1 MGWSTRASVF
11 VGLVLGL
18 FLATALQWLTDDHA
32 QHSTKPVLLLERR
45 TLAPAE
51 DAQPHP
57 RGRAP
62 KHRHGK
68 RRRRRSERVDDDPT
82 ASEPPTALSPT
93 PLPPSPSWGPR
104 LCPLNCSGRG
114 VCNEDTGRCLCP
126 MGRDGPGC
134 ERPDPFP
141 CNLPHGEQLVGRC
154 SGQCDLDESRCYCG
168 GGKFPRRSMAK
179 CVFRD
184 INPYMRWD
192 GPGWD
197 YETVVESPT
206 AFWSS
211 VTDAPAYLRGHKA
224 WSDPA
229 RQRRPGHV
237 AWCDAEV
244 GEAPSITCRCQEG
257 TTGHLCQHVVL
268 HACLNQC
275 NGRGTCS
282 FGFCR
287 CDPGWYGVD
296 CSIRNGRIT
305 LLEPGHAGTLALAA
319 PSGGSA
325 CGRAKPPNTPYP
337 AIYIYELPIEFNLR
351 LWTEKYRDEDCALRS
366 YTQTN
371 STDWKQHA
379 FGMEVALYERLLHSA
394 HRVLDPE
401 TADFFFVP
409 VWGGCWMSR
418 FSRPTPRHHDLGSMI
433 HEDPEVR
440 LPRAARASGVYRKA
454 FEHIRTTYP
463 YWDRSGGADHIFTF
477 PHDEGACLAPKEIT
491 AAIFV
496 SHWGR
501 LTRHPPNHTSTS
513 AGHGWH
519 VSPFKEQMYGHE
531 RCFEPGKDVLLP
543 IFKSRGFVQASPYL
557 TGKLTPRNVL
567 LNFRGNAHVNQP
579 AYSFGLRQQLYSYVN
594 GHPDQCKCA
603 DPGHMK
609 NFKNACP
616 PGGDKD
622 GCLLVG
628 GHSRDY
634 IADLQRSI
642 FCVVLPGNGWGHI
655 EEPVIHGCI
664 PVIIMPDIHVQL
676 EGVLNMSAFSVRI
689 PRADLPRIVKILQ
702 AIPPATIQ
710 AMQAEMAKIWER
722 FTYSGLFKRE
732 LQLQL
737 LPPDALTKSRVGAP
751 PDDQRAKVFTKL
763 EGRLRGLDA
772 PDGFVAHLR
781 NRLVLHEQHCAVRP
795 AADAAKG
802 PWPPVPLVAHGPPV
816 PPNPP
821 VDMFVWTHG
830 VV

>member
-1 MGWSTRASVF
+1 
-11 VGLVLGL
+11 
-18 FLATALQWLTDDHA
+18 
-32 QHSTKPVLLLERR
+32 
-45 TLAPAE
+45 
-51 DAQPHP
+51 
-57 RGRAP
+57 
-62 KHRHGK
+62 
-68 RRRRRSERVDDDPT
+68 
-82 ASEPPTALSPT
+82 
-93 PLPPSPSWGPR
+93 
-104 LCPLNCSGRG
+104 
-114 VCNEDTGRCLCP
+114 
-126 MGRDGPGC
+126 
-134 ERPDPFP
+134 
-141 CNLPHGEQLVGRC
+141 
-154 SGQCDLDESRCYCG
+154 
-168 GGKFPRRSMAK
+168 
-179 CVFRD
+179 
-184 INPYMRWD
+184 
-192 GPGWD
+192 
-197 YETVVESPT
+197 
-206 AFWSS
+206 
-211 VTDAPAYLRGHKA
+211 
-224 WSDPA
+224 
-229 RQRRPGHV
+229 
-237 AWCDAEV
+237 
-244 GEAPSITCRCQEG
+244 
-257 TTGHLCQHVVL
+257 
-268 HACLNQC
+268 
-275 NGRGTCS
+275 
-282 FGFCR
+282 
-287 CDPGWYGVD
+287 
-296 CSIRNGRIT
+296 
-305 LLEPGHAGTLALAA
+305 
-319 PSGGSA
+319 
-325 CGRAKPPNTPYP
+325 
-337 AIYIYELPIEFNLR
+337 
-351 LWTEKYRDEDCALRS
+351 
-366 YTQTN
+366 
-371 STDWKQHA
+371 
-379 FGMEVALYERLLHSA
+379 
-394 HRVLDPE
+394 
-401 TADFFFVP
+401 
-409 VWGGCWMSR
+409 MSR

-519 VSPFKEQMYGHE
+519 VSPYKEQMYGHE

-689 PRADLPRIVKILQ
+689 SRADLPRIVKILQ

-710 AMQAEMAKIWER
+710 ALQAEMAKIHLR
-722 FTYSGLFKRE
+722 PR
-732 LQLQL
+732 
-737 LPPDALTKSRVGAP
+737 
-751 PDDQRAKVFTKL
+751 
-763 EGRLRGLDA
+763 RLRSSCSGSSSQRR
-772 PDGFVAHLR
+772 GC
-781 NRLVLHEQHCAVRP
+781 CARCRSRSSRGSSSSQPSASSTSPPWRDCSGRGARRP
-795 AADAAKG
+795 PCSA
-802 PWPPVPLVAHGPPV
+802 
-816 PPNPP
+816 
-821 VDMFVWTHG
+821 
-830 VV
+830 